1 MQPVGWRDSLVAAAW
16 RARLPIA
23 LLGFYCRVGVLMLPT
38 VSSGCGDDPFGSR
51 LTEAHLV
58 EHGADEN
65 ELAQETEPRS
75 Q

>member
-1 MQPVGWRDSLVAAAW
+1 MQPVGWRDSLVAAAC

-23 LLGFYCRVGVLMLPT
+23 LLVFDCRIRVLMLAT
-38 VSSGCGDDPFGSR
+38 FSGGCGDDPFGSR